1 MVLLFL
7 EFVLSLLL
15 LRVLSLPGEL
25 VIERDEAKNHIRKE
39 SQGRGPGPSNTT

>member
-1 MVLLFL
+1 MILLFL
-7 EFVLSLLL
+7 DFVLSLL

-25 VIERDEAKNHIRKE
+25 VTERDEAKNHIRKE